1 MNIHAVEQLYV
12 TSLEEILWGAA
23 LVAITMAMHG
33 FGMLSVVR
41 VNGALRHRSQ
51 TNPTLMKGMLVLVLT
66 SWMILLIHLLEVFAW
81 AGFFWWKAAINS
93 DHLNVSLC
101 YYFALN
107 EYTTL
112 GSNYNLILR
121 WRLLEG
127 AISMAGLLTFA
138 WSTGVLLTVAQEFQE
153 QQLELLK
160 QRRSR
165 RPAQHHPGSSP
176 PAGQA
181 PSPDHSH

>member
-1 MNIHAVEQLYV
+1 MNIPAGEQLYV
-12 TSLEEILWGAA
+12 TSFEEIVWGAA

-33 FGMLSVVR
+33 SGMLSVMR
-41 VNGALRHRSQ
+41 VNGALGHRFQ
-51 TNPTLMKGMLVLVLT
+51 TNPTLMKGVLALVLA
-66 SWMILLIHLLEVFAW
+66 SWMILLVHLIEVFAW

-93 DHLNVSLC
+93 AHANPSLC

-112 GSNYNLILR
+112 GSNYNLVLG

-127 AISMAGLLTFA
+127 MISMAGLLTFA

-153 QQLELLK
+153 QQLQLLK
-160 QRRSR
+160 QKREKRHT
-165 RPAQHHPGSSP
+165 QHHPGASP
-176 PAGQA
+176 PTGQ
-181 PSPDHSH
+181 SH

>member
-1 MNIHAVEQLYV
+1 MNTPIIEQLYV
-12 TSLEEILWGAA
+12 TSLEEIVCGGL

-41 VNGALRHRSQ
+41 VNGALMHRSQ

-66 SWMILLIHLLEVFAW
+66 SWMILLVHLLEVLAW

-93 DHLNVSLC
+93 AHPNWSLC

-153 QQLELLK
+153 QQLELIK
-160 QRRSR
+160 QRRTT
-165 RPAQHHPGSSP
+165 RPAQHHPGSP
-176 PAGQA
+176 PPTAQ
-181 PSPDHSH
+181 PHYIWRHK

>member
-1 MNIHAVEQLYV
+1 MNILAREELYV
-12 TSLEEILWGAA
+12 TSLREIICAGL

-33 FGMLSVVR
+33 FAMLWVLR
-41 VNGALRHRSQ
+41 VSGALRDQ
-51 TNPTLMKGMLVLVLT
+51 FQKNPTLTKGVLVLVLT
-66 SWMILLIHLLEVFAW
+66 SWMILVAHLLEVLVW

-93 DHLNVSLC
+93 DHLNSSLC

-112 GSNYNLILR
+112 GSNYNLVLN

-153 QQLELLK
+153 QQLELIK
-160 QRRSR
+160 QRRAKHR
-165 RPAQHHPGSSP
+165 TQHHPGSKP
-176 PAGQA
+176 PAEQR
-181 PSPDHSH
+181 